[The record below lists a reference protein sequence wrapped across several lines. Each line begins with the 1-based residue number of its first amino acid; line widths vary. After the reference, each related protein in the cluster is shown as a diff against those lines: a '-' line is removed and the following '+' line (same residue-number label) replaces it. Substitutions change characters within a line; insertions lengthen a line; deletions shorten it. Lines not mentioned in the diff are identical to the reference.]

1 MAHDSVSESSERSIR
16 ARQTV
21 RVVVVVALVAVV
33 VAFAVDNSQD
43 VEVGWLL
50 GDGSL
55 PLWVVIV
62 GTFVV
67 GGLAGYVA
75 GRRHG

>member
-1 MAHDSVSESSERSIR
+1 MASDSVSESNARSIR
-16 ARQTV
+16 ARQTF
-21 RVVVVVALVAVV
+21 RLVVVVVLVAIV

-43 VEVGWLL
+43 VEVGWLF
-50 GDGSL
+50 GEGSL

-62 GTFVV
+62 ATFVV
-67 GGLAGYVA
+67 GNLAGYVA

>member
-1 MAHDSVSESSERSIR
+1 MASDSVSESNARSIR
-16 ARQTV
+16 ARQTF
-21 RVVVVVALVAVV
+21 RLVVVVVLVAIV

-43 VEVGWLL
+43 VEVGWLF
-50 GDGSL
+50 GEGSL
-55 PLWVVIV
+55 PLCVVIV
-62 GTFVV
+62 ATFVV

>member
-1 MAHDSVSESSERSIR
+1 MANDSVSESNERSIR
-16 ARQTV
+16 ARQTF
-21 RVVVVVALVAVV
+21 RIVVVVVLVAIV

-43 VEVGWLL
+43 VEVGWLFGE
-50 GDGSL
+50 GDL